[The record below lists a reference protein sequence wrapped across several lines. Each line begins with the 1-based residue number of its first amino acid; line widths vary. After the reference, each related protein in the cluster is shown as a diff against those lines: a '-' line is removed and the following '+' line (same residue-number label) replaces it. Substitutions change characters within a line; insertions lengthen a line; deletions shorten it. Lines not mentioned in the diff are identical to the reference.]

1 MLCSMDAMWR
11 VFGYQTYPAPYPTV
25 IQIKVKLP
33 AQLLLIQ
40 SEQKLCDLLVYL
52 ARPATVEFENMLF
65 TEFFK
70 TWKYGYE
77 KNIPAK
83 HKNKPMNQPHGDI
96 HKITKFI
103 KDVYIYK
110 RNNPADNIVRMGICY
125 VKHGEIWYLRR
136 LLLNLPTYSLEALR
150 VVNNVEYPTFQQA
163 AIERG
168 YVSDV
173 TEALLCFNEVKITLT
188 PPQLRS
194 LFVTMTLQGYVT
206 TYIYNDDNNKQLM
219 YADYLDNDPYRNENN
234 ANNKLLQYISD
245 RLTAE
250 SKSNTIYGLP
260 EPESI
265 STELEVIRARYNA
278 DQQRILYEAF
288 IKEFT
293 PTEDE
298 QQPFLDRV
306 FRAIINKES
315 LIILLQGEGG
325 SGKST
330 MAKIIIAFARSLNK
344 IVLGC
349 ASTALAASI
358 YDDFYTAH
366 SLFKIPVIEQEEEML
381 DQENDFKCDLDRH
394 FQRKQLL
401 QATDVFIWDEISS
414 QHVRD
419 FTAVYHAMNKFDN
432 KILILM
438 GDKMQI
444 APVVKY
450 GNKAQIISS
459 SIYCSQ
465 YMQFFEKRYFTKN
478 LRLIATNDQQQLQYK
493 QTLLHI
499 GKGTYFRN
507 VDNNEFIN
515 NRCPIVIDQ
524 TVNNDETTTNLGV
537 TKIGFPDISYE
548 SDPNSLIHWLH
559 PNGFDLSTITTNC
572 ILAVTNDQVDIW
584 NKKIQ
589 DMNINTVTKLI
600 SVDSFVEVDDP
611 HDYLKNMITD
621 HVMNTYTE
629 NGSPPHELDLKLGDI
644 CILLRNVD
652 VTRGLTSNTR
662 VKIISISPYRINV
675 CTINTD
681 RPILASLCRF
691 KFELTLPFGKSLTMQ
706 RIQFPLRLAYALS
719 YNKAQG
725 QEFQKL
731 GADITH
737 PSFSHGHLYV
747 ALSRIRLST
756 NIKFFITDENLID
769 GIPYTDNVV
778 YNEIINSFDNF

>member
-25 IQIKVKLP
+25 IRIKVKLP

-40 SEQKLCDLLVYL
+40 NDQKLCDLLVYL
-52 ARPATVEFENMLF
+52 ARPQTVQFEQMLY

-70 TWKYGYE
+70 EWKYGYE
-77 KNIPAK
+77 TTIPAR
-83 HKNKPMNQPHGDI
+83 HKDKLLDQPNGDI
-96 HKITKFI
+96 HKITKFT
-103 KDVYIYK
+103 KVVYIYR
-110 RNNPADNIVRMGICY
+110 RNNPADHIVRMGICY

-136 LLLNLPTYSLEALR
+136 MLLNYATYSLEALR
-150 VVNNVEYPTFQQA
+150 VVRHIEYPTFQEA

-168 YVSDV
+168 LVSDV
-173 TEALLCFNEVKITLT
+173 TEALDCFNEVKDTLT
-188 PPQLRS
+188 PGQLRS

-206 TYIYNDDNNKQLM
+206 THIYNDNVNKTLM
-219 YADYLDNDPYRNENN
+219 YADFLDNDPHRSEHN

-250 SKSNTIYGLP
+250 SRSNTVYGLP

-265 STELEVIRARYNA
+265 STELEIIRSRYNA
-278 DQQRILYEAF
+278 DQQRALYEAF
-288 IKEFT
+288 IEEFK
-293 PTEDE
+293 PTADE

-306 FRAIINKES
+306 FHAIVNRLS
-315 LIILLQGEGG
+315 LIIILQGEGG

-330 MAKIIIAFARSLNK
+330 MAKIILAFARSLNK

-366 SLFKIPVIEQEEEML
+366 SLFKIPVVEQEEEML
-381 DQENDFKCDLDRH
+381 DQENDFKCDLDRN

-401 QATDVFIWDEISS
+401 LATDVFIWDEISS
-414 QHVRD
+414 QHIRD
-419 FTAVYHAMNKFDN
+419 FTAVYHAMNKFQN

-450 GNKAQIISS
+450 GNRAQIISS
-459 SIYCSQ
+459 SIYCSH
-465 YMQFFEKRYFTKN
+465 YMQLFEKHYFTKN
-478 LRLIATNDQQQLQYK
+478 LRLLATNDQHQLQYK

-507 VDNNEFIN
+507 VDTNEFIN
-515 NRCPIVIDQ
+515 NRCPIVE
-524 TVNNDETTTNLGV
+524 TVNNDETATTLGV
-537 TKIGFPDISYE
+537 TKIGFHDIAYE
-548 SDPNSLIHWLH
+548 SDDNLLINWLH
-559 PNGFDLSTITTNC
+559 PNGFDLSTITANC
-572 ILAVTNDQVDIW
+572 ILAVTNDQVDKW

-589 DMNINTVTKLI
+589 NMNNNPVTKLI

-611 HDYLKNMITD
+611 HDILKNMITD

-629 NGSPPHELDLKLGDI
+629 NGSPPHELDLKVGDI

-662 VKIISISPYRINV
+662 VKILSVSIFRINV

-681 RPILASLCRF
+681 HPITASLCRF

-731 GADITH
+731 GLDVTH

-756 NIKFFITDENLID
+756 NIKFFITDANLID

-778 YNEIINSFDNF
+778 YDEIIRSFDNY